1 MHYPARSALR
11 RMAGMFP
18 SGSPDS
24 PAPDTRPLQPSERTT
39 SAVRRP
45 LSRIAAL
52 AVGASLFAAAPAAAS
67 STQIAIF
74 DGGEAFTNPFKQAA
88 ALDDVRSLGGR
99 WARIIVQWRYVAPA
113 PDSATKPAGF
123 NGADPNAPGY
133 NWSGVD
139 QAINAARSRGMR
151 LLLTPSGNVPKWASG
166 TRADYTTEPN
176 ATEWGAFIQA
186 IGRRYRSQ
194 VGKWALFNE
203 ANQNA
208 FLKPQYKNG
217 RPYSPTIY
225 RRLWDSGIR
234 GFRSAGISATNVI
247 FGETAPR
254 GGSAVAPLAFLRGA
268 LCLNSSY
275 RRARRCSKVTTAGF
289 GHHAYSTRSGPFSVP
304 SNRDDVTIGSLSR
317 LTAALDRA
325 ARANMVSR
333 SLGVWLT
340 EYGVQ
345 SKPDPFLGATEQE
358 QAEFLAMSER
368 IAYRNSRVRSYA
380 QYLLYDDEPRKQ
392 GSRYSGFESGLR
404 HSYTAQGGRPKLAYY
419 GWRLPLVVETPRRG
433 SRATVWG
440 LIRPAGRVTT
450 ARLEYRDG
458 SRGTW
463 RLMRFV
469 RTNRS
474 GYISSTATL
483 RTGRVF
489 RLKWGSAEGPP
500 IRAKRW
506 PR

>member
-1 MHYPARSALR
+1 M
-11 RMAGMFP
+11 
-18 SGSPDS
+18 
-24 PAPDTRPLQPSERTT
+24 
-39 SAVRRP
+39 RRP

-52 AVGASLFAAAPAAAS
+52 AVGVSLFAAAPAAAS
-67 STQIAIF
+67 STQITVF
-74 DGGEAFTNPFKQAA
+74 DGGDAFTNPLYQGK
-88 ALDDVRSLGGR
+88 ALDDVRTLGGR
-99 WARIIVQWRYVAPA
+99 WARLIVQWRYVAPS
-113 PDSATKPAGF
+113 PDATTKPAGF
-123 NGADPNAPGY
+123 DAANPNSPGY
-133 NWSGVD
+133 NWGSVD
-139 QAINAARSRGMR
+139 QAINAVRSRGMR
-151 LLLTPSGNVPKWASG
+151 VLLTPSGNVPKWASG
-166 TRADYTTEPN
+166 NRRDYTTEPN
-176 ATEWGAFIQA
+176 ATEWGRFIEA

-194 VGKWALFNE
+194 VGKWAMYNE

-208 FLKPQYKNG
+208 FLKPQFKNG
-217 RPYSPTIY
+217 KPYSPTIY

-234 GFRSAGISATNVI
+234 GFRNAGISATQVI

-254 GGSAVAPLAFLRGA
+254 GGLAVAPLAFLRGA
-268 LCLNSSY
+268 LCLNNSY
-275 RRARRCSKVTTAGF
+275 RRARRCAKVTTAGF
-289 GHHAYSTRSGPFSVP
+289 GHHAYSTRSGPFAVP
-304 SNRDDVTIGSLSR
+304 PNRDDVTIGSLSR

-333 SLGVWLT
+333 GLGVWLT

-368 IAYRNSRVRSYA
+368 IAYRNSRVRSFA

-404 HSYTAQGGRPKLAYY
+404 HSHAAGERTKLAYF

-433 SRATVWG
+433 TRATVWG
-440 LIRPAGRVTT
+440 LIRPATGVTN

-463 RLMRFV
+463 RLMRNV
-469 RTNRS
+469 RTNRA
-474 GYISSTATL
+474 GYLATTATL

-489 RLKWGSAEGPP
+489 RLRWGAYEGPP
-500 IRAKRW
+500 IRSKRW